1 MNFTI
6 KLAISELIKNKI
18 KVLIAIIVTLIL
30 FMSAFTLC
38 NIATALPSNFYN
50 YYEEYMH
57 DTIGVHISNA
67 DKELYENSSKYFI
80 SFTAEM
86 DIACKNYSLIY
97 GDKEQMPYDE
107 QEIMGSVVTKYY
119 NNILLSENEH
129 NPEIYSQFF
138 DGENCG
144 EVWSFDKE
152 GIWLSDEAALKL
164 GIEVGNIL
172 NYKFGSEIIE
182 LEVQGIFNSTKLKDY
197 VVSQSGS
204 NLVNDY
210 LCFLTELSAK
220 KILFESNTSFNAYG
234 VVGKIDKLYEVYNT
248 LYKDYSLS
256 EGTAFA
262 MIAQVKNTQ
271 VICMIVGIIMIICGI
286 IIMLNFINMIISQNI
301 KHISLL
307 RILGTDT
314 FRIMAAYFMI
324 FILLITIVCVV
335 SWMTLP
341 LYNYFV
347 SLYCAYIGYPFAIGI
362 NYWVVLGVFGICY
375 LIIISLMLV
384 KWLIMEKTA
393 PSRNISEED

>member
-152 GIWLSDEAALKL
+152 GIWLSDKAALKL
-164 GIEVGNIL
+164 DIEVGNIL

-314 FRIMAAYFMI
+314 FSIMAAYFMI

-393 PSRNISEED
+393 TSRNISEED

>member
-67 DKELYENSSKYFI
+67 AKELYENSSKYFI

-152 GIWLSDEAALKL
+152 GIWLSDKAALKL

>member
-107 QEIMGSVVTKYY
+107 EEIMGSVVTKYY
-119 NNILLSENEH
+119 NNVLLSENEH

-164 GIEVGNIL
+164 GAQVGNIL

-182 LEVQGIFNSTKLKDY
+182 LEVQGIFNSKKLKDY

-271 VICMIVGIIMIICGI
+271 VICMIVGVIMIICGI

-347 SLYCAYIGYPFAIGI
+347 SLYCAYIGYPFTIGI

>member
-107 QEIMGSVVTKYY
+107 EEIMGSVVTKYY

-164 GIEVGNIL
+164 GIDVGNIL

-182 LEVQGIFNSTKLKDY
+182 LEVQGIFNSKKLKDY

-262 MIAQVKNTQ
+262 MIAQVKNNL
-271 VICMIVGIIMIICGI
+271 VICMIVGVIMIICGI

-314 FRIMAAYFMI
+314 FRIMTAYFMI

-347 SLYCAYIGYPFAIGI
+347 SLYCAYIGYPFTIGI
-362 NYWVVLGVFGICY
+362 NYWVVLGVFVICY
-375 LIIISLMLV
+375 LIIISIMLF

-393 PSRNISEED
+393 PSRNIAEED

>member
-107 QEIMGSVVTKYY
+107 EEIMGSVVTKYY
-119 NNILLSENEH
+119 NNVLLSENEH

-182 LEVQGIFNSTKLKDY
+182 LEVQGIFNSAKLKDY

-271 VICMIVGIIMIICGI
+271 VICMIVGVIMIICGI

-347 SLYCAYIGYPFAIGI
+347 SLYCAYIGYPFTIGI

>member
-86 DIACKNYSLIY
+86 YIACKNYSLIY

-152 GIWLSDEAALKL
+152 GIWLSDKAALKL

>member
-107 QEIMGSVVTKYY
+107 EEIMGSVVTKYY
-119 NNILLSENEH
+119 NNVLLSENEH
-129 NPEIYSQFF
+129 SPEIYSQFF

-164 GIEVGNIL
+164 GVQVGNIL

-182 LEVQGIFNSTKLKDY
+182 LEVQGIFNSAKLKDY

-271 VICMIVGIIMIICGI
+271 VICMIVGVIMIICGI

-347 SLYCAYIGYPFAIGI
+347 SLYCAYIGYPFTIGI

>member
-50 YYEEYMH
+50 YYEEYIH

-152 GIWLSDEAALKL
+152 GIWLSDKAALKL

>member
-152 GIWLSDEAALKL
+152 GIWLSDKAALKL

-182 LEVQGIFNSTKLKDY
+182 LEVQGIFNSAKLKDY

>member
-97 GDKEQMPYDE
+97 GDKEQIPYDE
-107 QEIMGSVVTKYY
+107 EEIMGSVVTKYY
-119 NNILLSENEH
+119 NNVLLSENEH

-164 GIEVGNIL
+164 GAQVGNIL

-182 LEVQGIFNSTKLKDY
+182 LEVQGIFNSAKLKDY

-271 VICMIVGIIMIICGI
+271 VICMIVGVIMIICGI

-347 SLYCAYIGYPFAIGI
+347 SLYCAYIGYPFTIGI

>member
-6 KLAISELIKNKI
+6 KLAISELVKNKI

-152 GIWLSDEAALKL
+152 GIWLSDKAALKL

-182 LEVQGIFNSTKLKDY
+182 LEVQGIFNSTKLKNY

-271 VICMIVGIIMIICGI
+271 VICMIVGVIMIICGI

>member
-119 NNILLSENEH
+119 NNVLLSENEH

-152 GIWLSDEAALKL
+152 GIWLSDKAALKL

-271 VICMIVGIIMIICGI
+271 VICMIVGVIMIICGI

-347 SLYCAYIGYPFAIGI
+347 SLYCAYIGYPFAISI

>member
-119 NNILLSENEH
+119 NNVLLSENEH

-152 GIWLSDEAALKL
+152 GIWLSDKAALKL

-271 VICMIVGIIMIICGI
+271 VICMIVGVIMIICGI

-375 LIIISLMLV
+375 LIILSLMLV

>member
-152 GIWLSDEAALKL
+152 GIWLSDKAALKL

-286 IIMLNFINMIISQNI
+286 IIMLKFINMIISQNI

-362 NYWVVLGVFGICY
+362 NYWVVLGVFGMCY

>member
-107 QEIMGSVVTKYY
+107 EEIMGSVVTKYY

-182 LEVQGIFNSTKLKDY
+182 LEVQGIFNSAKLKDY

-271 VICMIVGIIMIICGI
+271 VICMIVGVIMIICGI

-347 SLYCAYIGYPFAIGI
+347 SLYCAYIGYPFTIGI

>member
-107 QEIMGSVVTKYY
+107 EEIMGSVVTKYY
-119 NNILLSENEH
+119 NNVLLSENEH

-152 GIWLSDEAALKL
+152 GIWLSDKAALKL

-271 VICMIVGIIMIICGI
+271 VICMIVGVIMIICGI

-347 SLYCAYIGYPFAIGI
+347 SLYCAYIGYPFTIGI

>member
-119 NNILLSENEH
+119 NNVLLSENEH

-152 GIWLSDEAALKL
+152 GIWLSDKAALKL

-182 LEVQGIFNSTKLKDY
+182 LEVQGIFNSAKLKDY

-271 VICMIVGIIMIICGI
+271 VICMIVGVIMIICGI

-347 SLYCAYIGYPFAIGI
+347 SLYCAYIGYPFTIGI

>member
-152 GIWLSDEAALKL
+152 GIWLSDKAALKL

-286 IIMLNFINMIISQNI
+286 IIMLKFINMIISQNI

>member
-107 QEIMGSVVTKYY
+107 EEIMGSVVTKYY
-119 NNILLSENEH
+119 NNVLLSENEH

-164 GIEVGNIL
+164 GAQVGNIL

-182 LEVQGIFNSTKLKDY
+182 LEVQGIFNSAKLKDY

-210 LCFLTELSAK
+210 LCFLTEFSAK

-271 VICMIVGIIMIICGI
+271 VICMIVGVIMIICGI

-347 SLYCAYIGYPFAIGI
+347 SLYCAYIGYPFTIGI

-375 LIIISLMLV
+375 LIIISLMIV

>member
-107 QEIMGSVVTKYY
+107 EEIMGSVVTKYY

-182 LEVQGIFNSTKLKDY
+182 LEVQGIFNSKKLKDY

-271 VICMIVGIIMIICGI
+271 VICMIVGVIMIICGI

-314 FRIMAAYFMI
+314 FRIMTAYFMI

-347 SLYCAYIGYPFAIGI
+347 SLYCAYIGYPFTIGI

-393 PSRNISEED
+393 PSRNIAEED

>member
-138 DGENCG
+138 DGANCG

-152 GIWLSDEAALKL
+152 GIWLSDKAALKL

>member
-107 QEIMGSVVTKYY
+107 EEIMGSVVTKYY
-119 NNILLSENEH
+119 NNVLLSENEH

-182 LEVQGIFNSTKLKDY
+182 LEVQGIFNSKKLKDY

-271 VICMIVGIIMIICGI
+271 VICMIVGVIMIICGI

-347 SLYCAYIGYPFAIGI
+347 SLYCAYIGYPFTIGI

>member
-152 GIWLSDEAALKL
+152 GIWLSDKAALKL

-197 VVSQSGS
+197 VVSRSGS

>member
-97 GDKEQMPYDE
+97 GYKEQMPYDE

-119 NNILLSENEH
+119 NNVLLSENEH

-152 GIWLSDEAALKL
+152 GIWLSDKAALKL

-271 VICMIVGIIMIICGI
+271 VICMIVGVIMIICGI

>member
-119 NNILLSENEH
+119 NNVLLSENEH

-152 GIWLSDEAALKL
+152 GIWLSDKAALKL

-271 VICMIVGIIMIICGI
+271 VICMIVGVIMIICGI

>member
-362 NYWVVLGVFGICY
+362 NY
-375 LIIISLMLV
+375 
-384 KWLIMEKTA
+384 
-393 PSRNISEED
+393 RSEEHTSELQSP

>member
-107 QEIMGSVVTKYY
+107 EEIMGSVVTKYY
-119 NNILLSENEH
+119 NNVLLSENEH

-164 GIEVGNIL
+164 GAQVGNIL

-182 LEVQGIFNSTKLKDY
+182 LEVQGIFNSAKLKDY

-271 VICMIVGIIMIICGI
+271 VICMIVGVIMIICGI

-341 LYNYFV
+341 LYNYLV
-347 SLYCAYIGYPFAIGI
+347 SLYCAYIGYPFTIGI

>member
-119 NNILLSENEH
+119 NNVLLSENEH

-152 GIWLSDEAALKL
+152 GIWLSDKAALKL

-182 LEVQGIFNSTKLKDY
+182 LEVQGIFNSAKLKDY

-271 VICMIVGIIMIICGI
+271 VICMIVGVIMIICGI

>member
-119 NNILLSENEH
+119 NNVLLSENEH

-164 GIEVGNIL
+164 GVQVGNIL

-271 VICMIVGIIMIICGI
+271 VICMIVGVIMIICGI

>member
-107 QEIMGSVVTKYY
+107 EEIMGSVVTKYY
-119 NNILLSENEH
+119 NNVLLSENEH

-152 GIWLSDEAALKL
+152 GIWLPDEAALKL
-164 GIEVGNIL
+164 GVQVGNIL

-271 VICMIVGIIMIICGI
+271 VICMIVGVIMIICGI

-347 SLYCAYIGYPFAIGI
+347 SLYCAYIGYPFTIGI

>member
-107 QEIMGSVVTKYY
+107 EEIMGSVVTKYY
-119 NNILLSENEH
+119 NNVLLSENEH

-164 GIEVGNIL
+164 GAQVGNIL

-182 LEVQGIFNSTKLKDY
+182 LEVQGIFNSAKLKDY

-271 VICMIVGIIMIICGI
+271 VICMIVGVIMIICGI

-347 SLYCAYIGYPFAIGI
+347 SLYCAYIGYPFTIGI

>member
-119 NNILLSENEH
+119 NNVLLSENEH

-152 GIWLSDEAALKL
+152 GIWLSDKAALKL

-204 NLVNDY
+204 NFVNDY

-271 VICMIVGIIMIICGI
+271 VICMIVGVIMIICGI

>member
-1 MNFTI
+1 M
-6 KLAISELIKNKI
+6 
-18 KVLIAIIVTLIL
+18 
-30 FMSAFTLC
+30 
-38 NIATALPSNFYN
+38 
-50 YYEEYMH
+50 
-57 DTIGVHISNA
+57 
-67 DKELYENSSKYFI
+67 
-80 SFTAEM
+80 
-86 DIACKNYSLIY
+86 
-97 GDKEQMPYDE
+97 
-107 QEIMGSVVTKYY
+107 
-119 NNILLSENEH
+119 
-129 NPEIYSQFF
+129 
-138 DGENCG
+138 
-144 EVWSFDKE
+144 
-152 GIWLSDEAALKL
+152 
-164 GIEVGNIL
+164 
-172 NYKFGSEIIE
+172 
-182 LEVQGIFNSTKLKDY
+182 
-197 VVSQSGS
+197 
-204 NLVNDY
+204 
-210 LCFLTELSAK
+210 TELSAK

-271 VICMIVGIIMIICGI
+271 VICMIVGVIMIICGI

>member
-107 QEIMGSVVTKYY
+107 EEIMGSVVTKYY
-119 NNILLSENEH
+119 NNVLLSENEH

-164 GIEVGNIL
+164 GVQVGNIL

-182 LEVQGIFNSTKLKDY
+182 LEVQGIFNSAKLKDY

-271 VICMIVGIIMIICGI
+271 VICMIVGVIMIICGI

-347 SLYCAYIGYPFAIGI
+347 SLYCAYIGYPFTIGI

>member
-107 QEIMGSVVTKYY
+107 EEIMGSVVTKYY
-119 NNILLSENEH
+119 NNVLLSENEH

-164 GIEVGNIL
+164 GAQVGNIL

-182 LEVQGIFNSTKLKDY
+182 LEVQGIFNSAKLKDY

-271 VICMIVGIIMIICGI
+271 VICMIVGVIMIICGI

-347 SLYCAYIGYPFAIGI
+347 SLYCAYIGYPFTIGI

-375 LIIISLMLV
+375 LIIISIMLV

>member
-1 MNFTI
+1 M
-6 KLAISELIKNKI
+6 
-18 KVLIAIIVTLIL
+18 
-30 FMSAFTLC
+30 
-38 NIATALPSNFYN
+38 
-50 YYEEYMH
+50 
-57 DTIGVHISNA
+57 HISNA

-119 NNILLSENEH
+119 NNVLLSENEH

-152 GIWLSDEAALKL
+152 GIWLSDKAALKL

-271 VICMIVGIIMIICGI
+271 VICMIVGVIMIICGI

>member
-107 QEIMGSVVTKYY
+107 EEIMGSVVTKYY
-119 NNILLSENEH
+119 NNVLLSENEH

-164 GIEVGNIL
+164 GVQVGNIL

-182 LEVQGIFNSTKLKDY
+182 LEVQGIFNSAKLKDY

-271 VICMIVGIIMIICGI
+271 VICMIVGVIMIICGI

-347 SLYCAYIGYPFAIGI
+347 SLYCAYIGYPFTIGI

-375 LIIISLMLV
+375 LIIISLMIV

>member
-107 QEIMGSVVTKYY
+107 EEIMGSVVTKYY
-119 NNILLSENEH
+119 NNVLLSENEH

-164 GIEVGNIL
+164 GVQVGNIL

-182 LEVQGIFNSTKLKDY
+182 LEVQGIFNSAKLKDY

-271 VICMIVGIIMIICGI
+271 VICMIVGVIMIICGI

-314 FRIMAAYFMI
+314 FRIMTAYFMI

-347 SLYCAYIGYPFAIGI
+347 SLYCAYIGYPFTIGI

-375 LIIISLMLV
+375 LIILSLMLV

>member
-50 YYEEYMH
+50 YYEEYIH

-119 NNILLSENEH
+119 NNVLLSENEH

-152 GIWLSDEAALKL
+152 GIWLSDKAALKL

>member
-107 QEIMGSVVTKYY
+107 EEIMGSVVTKYY

-182 LEVQGIFNSTKLKDY
+182 LKVQGIFNSKKLKDY

-271 VICMIVGIIMIICGI
+271 VICMIVGVIMIICGI

-314 FRIMAAYFMI
+314 FRIMTAYFMI

-347 SLYCAYIGYPFAIGI
+347 SLYCAYIGYPFTIGI